1 MSSITGCLSGRMVVN
16 TISGRF
22 GTFNVG
28 TLYSSIGNFV
38 VKYDGLDEFS
48 EGTYEGRFMVR
59 RTYLKTSPFRVG
71 IIVEPVA
78 EIDDVILDTVTEGSQ
93 ETLPAAIRDPIEEE
107 MEEAGVL
114 PAADL
119 PTEGQCE
126 NQPDG
131 DTKALFGGLWPL
143 GDTVKLDP
151 TVGRSIFRE
160 QRDYLKSNGYIFN
173 SKEQIWAKTH
183 H

>member
-48 EGTYEGRFMVR
+48 EGTYEGQFMVR

-78 EIDDVILDTVTEGSQ
+78 EIDDVILDTVSEGRQ

-107 MEEAGVL
+107 MEDAGVL
-114 PAADL
+114 PTADV
-119 PTEGQCE
+119 PTDGQARQSDD
-126 NQPDG
+126 NTQ
-131 DTKALFGGLWPL
+131 ALFSGLWPL

-160 QRDYLKSNGYIFN
+160 QRDYLKDNGYTFN
-173 SKEQIWAKTH
+173 SKAQIWAKTRH
-183 H
+183 